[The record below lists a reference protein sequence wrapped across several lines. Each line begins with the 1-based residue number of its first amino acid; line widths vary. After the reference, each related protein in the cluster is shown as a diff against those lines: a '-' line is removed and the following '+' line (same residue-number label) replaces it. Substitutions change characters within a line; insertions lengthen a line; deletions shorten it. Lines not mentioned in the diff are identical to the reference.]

1 MQAVKQPVC
10 AEVVQARAWDDV
22 ARGGERLLGGV
33 LTRVGLGL
41 AAIMVA
47 VAGTPDVLAQSAPSG
62 DAAQVPSVASA
73 AGVSAAKPLAVAD
86 VVSRVV
92 GEWEGSVQAR
102 REARDGSVASSASVA
117 GISAR
122 SVSAGEA
129 SAVVVGAAFGAPLD
143 GALSWDARAGTASW
157 CFGSDAPVRG
167 AGVASSDGASIVFRA
182 PADAAGVFVE
192 QVVRLESES
201 RVQVELVRVTPTKD
215 AQGHAGAPKRET
227 LVRLDVARLTAG
239 ETSLAASNFDA
250 SPQRVAL
257 AGVGSSV
264 ATAGE

>member
-10 AEVVQARAWDDV
+10 AEVVQGRAWDDV
-22 ARGGERLLGGV
+22 ARGGERRISGV

-47 VAGTPDVLAQSAPSG
+47 IAGTPDVLAQSAPSG
-62 DAAQVPSVASA
+62 DEASSSVS
-73 AGVSAAKPLAVAD
+73 SAAKPLAVAD
-86 VVSRVV
+86 LVSRVV

-102 REARDGSVASSASVA
+102 REAKDGRTASSASVA

-157 CFGSDAPVRG
+157 CFGSDAPVR
-167 AGVASSDGASIVFRA
+167 AASVASSDGTSIVFRA

-192 QVVRLESES
+192 QVVRLENES
-201 RVQVELVRVTPTKD
+201 RVQVELVRVTPSKD
-215 AQGHAGAPKRET
+215 AQGNPGAPTRET
-227 LVRLDVARLTAG
+227 LLRFDVARLAPG
-239 ETSLAASNFDA
+239 ETSLAASNYDA

-257 AGVGSSV
+257 AGSGSSV
-264 ATAGE
+264 AAASE